1 MPSKPSISKHSTLVE
16 LKAFVR
22 KHKLNHPSIK
32 LGMKKAEMLDALDKL
47 GHINTEPRPKK
58 EAPKKE
64 APKAKTPPPTKPK
77 FKVDQ
82 SKQPKQT
89 PSKIK
94 MSYKPPLNTKKIEEG
109 SKYIKTYKTGL
120 RDFAEIDLGKK
131 VKENIRYPVY
141 MYNGFD
147 YDKDG
152 SVEIFYFIHGEQ
164 KEDYIIDLAHLSIE
178 DIKMKKNGMARA
190 NYKKLWSR
198 SGNWYEKMGE

>member
-16 LKAFVR
+16 MKAFVR

-32 LGMKKAEMLDALDKL
+32 LGMKKSEMLAALDNL
-47 GHINTEPRPKK
+47 GHINTDPRPKP
-58 EAPKKE
+58 APKTKT
-64 APKAKTPPPTKPK
+64 APKAKPASKAKPK
-77 FKVDQ
+77 YKIDQ

-89 PSKIK
+89 PSQIKISK
-94 MSYKPPLNTKKIEEG
+94 KPPLNTKRIEEG

-131 VKENIRYPVY
+131 VKENIKNPVY

-164 KEDYIIDLAHLSIE
+164 KEDNIIDLAHLSIE

-198 SGNWYEKMGE
+198 SGDWYEEMGE